1 VGWADN
7 MRHLQLVYSSIATD
21 GSSSTGPNG
30 RPPSSD
36 ADIRARLIADWNLDS
51 IVCGVSSFDQDH
63 ILVLAYMPP
72 EDLNQEAEHV
82 ERKSAGKARPWPPHT
97 MCMYIYVDL

>member
-1 VGWADN
+1 
-7 MRHLQLVYSSIATD
+7 MRHLQLVYASIATD
-21 GSSSTGPNG
+21 SSSTIGPNG
-30 RPPSSD
+30 RLQSSD

-72 EDLNQEAEHV
+72 DDIDNETCRI
-82 ERKSAGKARPWPPHT
+82 ERKLGGCIIN
-97 MCMYIYVDL
+97 MELL